1 MIGICI
7 LIFFVGATTGMVL
20 TVLATATSYDEDV
33 DDAYSIGYEKGKE
46 EGAAHDKAKRETS
59 GTDQKPNC

>member
-46 EGAAHDKAKRETS
+46 EGKRERDERAR
-59 GTDQKPNC
+59 GQD

>member
-20 TVLATATSYDEDV
+20 TVLATASSYDEDV
-33 DDAYSIGYEKGKE
+33 EDAYSIGYEKGKE
-46 EGAAHDKAKRETS
+46 EGKRECDERAR
-59 GTDQKPNC
+59 GQD

>member
-7 LIFFVGATTGMVL
+7 LIFFMGATTGMVL

-46 EGAAHDKAKRETS
+46 EGKRECDERAS
-59 GTDQKPNC
+59 

>member
-46 EGAAHDKAKRETS
+46 EGKRECDKRAS
-59 GTDQKPNC
+59 

>member
-46 EGAAHDKAKRETS
+46 EGRESANAKR
-59 GTDQKPNC
+59 